1 VSFATVASDGPLIL
15 AVGVSAAAGLV
26 SFLSP
31 CVLPLVPGYVSYVTG
46 LAGADLD
53 AALGTDPKGNRVARV
68 AVDAATT
75 TDAASAGGTAV
86 AVRPAADVAQ
96 PSTRRVRGR
105 IVAGSLLFIAG
116 FTVIFTLVSVLAA
129 SLGRTLIRYEDTVQ
143 IVVGALVIVL
153 GIAFLGLIPGLQR
166 DVRVRRLPAAGLAG
180 APVLGAVF
188 ALSWTPC
195 ISPTLGAVLGL
206 SAIGGQ
212 TGRAVTLGIAYCV
225 GLGLPFLAFGLGF
238 RRLLGVFAVIRR
250 NSKWVTRIGGV
261 LLIIVG
267 IAMVTGGWTDF
278 INWLRATVG
287 TGSVII

>member
-1 VSFATVASDGPLIL
+1 VSFATIASDGPLIL

-53 AALGTDPKGNRVARV
+53 AALGTDPKGNRVAQP
-68 AVDAATT
+68 AVDTVTAAEVG
-75 TDAASAGGTAV
+75 SAGGTVV
-86 AVRPAADVAQ
+86 AVRPAADLIM

-116 FTVIFTLVSVLAA
+116 FTVIFTLVSVAA
-129 SLGRTLIRYEDTVQ
+129 ANVGRTLIRHEDTVQ

-166 DVRVRRLPAAGLAG
+166 DVRVRKLPTAGLAG

-188 ALSWTPC
+188 ALGWTPC

-250 NSKWVTRIGGV
+250 NSHWVTRVGGV
-261 LLIIVG
+261 LLIVVG
-267 IAMVTGGWTDF
+267 VAMVTGGWTDF

-287 TGSVII
+287 SGSVII

>member
-1 VSFATVASDGPLIL
+1 VSFATIASDGPLIL
-15 AVGVSAAAGLV
+15 AIGVSAAAGLV

-53 AALGTDPKGNRVARV
+53 AALGTDPKGNPVPRL
-68 AVDAATT
+68 AVESTAAT
-75 TDAASAGGTAV
+75 SAGGTAV
-86 AVRPAADVAQ
+86 AVRPAADVAA
-96 PSTRRVRGR
+96 PSSRRVRGR
-105 IVAGSLLFIAG
+105 ILAGSLLFIGG

-129 SLGRTLIRYEDTVQ
+129 NIGRTLLLHIDAVQ
-143 IVVGALVIVL
+143 VVVGIVIIVL

-166 DVRVRRLPAAGLAG
+166 DVRMRKLPAAGLAG
-180 APVLGAVF
+180 APLLGAVF

-212 TGRAVTLGIAYCV
+212 TGRAVTLGIAYCI

-238 RRLLGVFAVIRR
+238 RRLLGVFTVIRR
-250 NSKWVTRIGGV
+250 NSRWVTRVGGV
-261 LLIIVG
+261 LLILVG
-267 IAMVTGGWTDF
+267 VAMVTGGWTEF

-287 TGSVII
+287 AGSVII

>member
-1 VSFATVASDGPLIL
+1 MSFATIASDGPLIL

-53 AALGTDPKGNRVARV
+53 AALGTDPKGNRVGV
-68 AVDAATT
+68 AVDAATSA
-75 TDAASAGGTAV
+75 DVASGGGTAV
-86 AVRPAADVAQ
+86 AVRPAADVVV

-105 IVAGSLLFIAG
+105 ILAGSLLFIAG
-116 FTVIFTLVSVLAA
+116 FTVIFTLVSVIAA
-129 SLGRTLIRYEDTVQ
+129 SVGRTLVRYEDSVQ

-166 DVRVRRLPAAGLAG
+166 DVRVRKLPAAGLAG

-250 NSKWVTRIGGV
+250 NSQWVTRVGGV
-261 LLIIVG
+261 LLIVVG

>member
-1 VSFATVASDGPLIL
+1 
-15 AVGVSAAAGLV
+15 
-26 SFLSP
+26 
-31 CVLPLVPGYVSYVTG
+31 
-46 LAGADLD
+46 
-53 AALGTDPKGNRVARV
+53 
-68 AVDAATT
+68 
-75 TDAASAGGTAV
+75 
-86 AVRPAADVAQ
+86 
-96 PSTRRVRGR
+96 
-105 IVAGSLLFIAG
+105 
-116 FTVIFTLVSVLAA
+116 
-129 SLGRTLIRYEDTVQ
+129 
-143 IVVGALVIVL
+143 VL
-153 GIAFLGLIPGLQR
+153 GAAFLGLIPGLQR
-166 DVRVRRLPAAGLAG
+166 DVRVRKLPAAGLAG

-250 NSKWVTRIGGV
+250 NSQWVTRVGGV